1 MVHMHHVSYNI
12 MKRYIFDPHSLSHIT
27 GMPCEDGTSVLLIF
41 DNMSECA
48 EYLVYC
54 ANTCHAIQ
62 LSLWKLVVTKMQ
74 QYQCRENILK
84 FPIKTRQIKFKP
96 SNTFS
101 NEENQSTYF
110 KSHMSKIENKIPHSK
125 RMDYKITH
133 SSIQNGDGKRLNNTK
148 KKESQKSAHATQ
160 LRSKYIITTSEEN
173 VLTDKLRHI
182 KY

>member
-1 MVHMHHVSYNI
+1 MRQHPWDCEAIIIMGDQYGAYASCLIQYNEKI
-12 MKRYIFDPHSLSHIT
+12 YIFDPHSLSHIT

-54 ANTCHAIQ
+54 ANTRHAIQ
-62 LSLWKLVVTKMQ
+62 LSLWKLVVTKKQ

-101 NEENQSTYF
+101 NEENQSTYL
-110 KSHMSKIENKIPHSK
+110 KSHTSKIENKIPHSK

-133 SSIQNGDGKRLNNTK
+133 SSIQNGDG
-148 KKESQKSAHATQ
+148 
-160 LRSKYIITTSEEN
+160 
-173 VLTDKLRHI
+173 
-182 KY
+182 